1 MTQAK
6 QALGLLGLIVALAGI
21 ALNNRLLIW
30 VAIGLLGASIV
41 ARMMT
46 HRTFHDAGFRFG
58 NTASKS
64 ELCTTVKD
72 P

>member
-21 ALNNRLLIW
+21 ALNNRILIW

-41 ARMMT
+41 ARMILAS
-46 HRTFHDAGFRFG
+46 RARRAGQDEAG
-58 NTASKS
+58 
-64 ELCTTVKD
+64 EGD
-72 P
+72 